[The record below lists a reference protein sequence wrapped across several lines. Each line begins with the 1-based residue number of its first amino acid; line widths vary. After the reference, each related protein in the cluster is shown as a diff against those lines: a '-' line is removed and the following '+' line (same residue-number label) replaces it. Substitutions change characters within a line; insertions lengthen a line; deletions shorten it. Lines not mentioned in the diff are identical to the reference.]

1 MKLNGNVFS
10 KVLDMDTGIT
20 IVTPNDLKL
29 DGSYKVVYLLH
40 GLCGNHRNWADYTLL
55 PTYANDYDAI
65 FIMPEVQRSFYMDM
79 KYGLKYFSYITEE
92 LPEICKNIFNISS
105 KREDTAIM
113 GASMGGYGALKCAL
127 SKPDQYG
134 FCGAFSPAFLFL
146 KDYLDYQRDTGI
158 VEFEDLK
165 AIFGEGTP
173 LKGGM
178 PSGHSALAFSI
189 STAIALITEKPICI
203 ILAYLMA
210 FITAQSRVDS
220 EVHTVFEVI
229 VGGILGIL
237 LTLLIF
243 TIFKL

>member
-1 MKLNGNVFS
+1 MEMKKLLESFNHAINGVIDAARTQRNMKIHIIASIAVLIACFFFDIS
-10 KVLDMDTGIT
+10 KAEFLSLAIT
-20 IVTPNDLKL
+20 ITMVISAELVNTALEAVVDLNTNYYHPL
-29 DGSYKVVYLLH
+29 AKV
-40 GLCGNHRNWADYTLL
+40 A
-55 PTYANDYDAI
+55 
-65 FIMPEVQRSFYMDM
+65 
-79 KYGLKYFSYITEE
+79 
-92 LPEICKNIFNISS
+92 KNTAAGAVLV
-105 KREDTAIM
+105 TAIN
-113 GASMGGYGALKCAL
+113 AILVGYIIFWDKLSNFSFQVIYKIKHSEPYMILIALI
-127 SKPDQYG
+127 
-134 FCGAFSPAFLFL
+134 
-146 KDYLDYQRDTGI
+146 I
-158 VEFEDLK
+158 VVLTVVIVK

-203 ILAYLMA
+203 ILSYLMA

>member
-1 MKLNGNVFS
+1 MEMKKLLESFNHAINGVIDAARTQRNMKIHIIASIAVLIACFFFDIS
-10 KVLDMDTGIT
+10 KAEFLSLAIT
-20 IVTPNDLKL
+20 ITMVISAELVNTSVEAVVDLNTNYYHPL
-29 DGSYKVVYLLH
+29 AKV
-40 GLCGNHRNWADYTLL
+40 A
-55 PTYANDYDAI
+55 
-65 FIMPEVQRSFYMDM
+65 
-79 KYGLKYFSYITEE
+79 
-92 LPEICKNIFNISS
+92 KNTAAGAVLV
-105 KREDTAIM
+105 TAIN
-113 GASMGGYGALKCAL
+113 AILVGYIVFWDKLSNFSFQVIYKIKHSEPYMILIALI
-127 SKPDQYG
+127 
-134 FCGAFSPAFLFL
+134 
-146 KDYLDYQRDTGI
+146 I
-158 VEFEDLK
+158 VVLTVVIVK

-203 ILAYLMA
+203 ILSYLMA

-229 VGGILGIL
+229 VGGILGII